1 MKRHFANMV
10 FALIL
15 AAYTVYAA
23 LDTFVIVRVLTPDT
37 LPTATA
43 EASTAPTEA
52 PTTVPTATESPAEQA
67 TTAPI
72 SADTEYHDDQIDI
85 VLTTMR
91 VENTTVYVAD
101 VQIADIS
108 LLKTALA
115 GNTYARN
122 LTETTSVQAAN
133 AGAILAINGDYY
145 GAQERGYVLRNGVLY
160 RASAQSGTDALVIGA
175 DGNFRIITEGETSA
189 DTLVREGAWQVL
201 TFGPALINGGQVTV
215 SSSDE
220 VGRAMTSN
228 PRTAIGQIS
237 EGHYLLVVSDGRT
250 KESAGLS
257 LRQLAEL
264 MQSLGAQVAYNLD
277 GGGSS
282 TMVFQGRV
290 VSIITE
296 GETSADTL
304 VREGAW
310 QVLTFGP
317 ALINGG
323 QVTVSSSDEVG
334 RAMTSNPRTA
344 IGQISE
350 GHYLLVVSDGRTKES
365 AGLSLRQ
372 LAELMQSLGAQV
384 AYNLDGGG
392 SSTMVFQG
400 RVVNNPTTNGR
411 SIRER
416 SVSDIVYI
424 GY

>member
-15 AAYTVYAA
+15 IAYTVYAA

-37 LPTATA
+37 L
-43 EASTAPTEA
+43 PTEA

-72 SADTEYHDDQIDI
+72 STDTEYHDDQIDI

-201 TFGPALINGGQVTV
+201 TFGPALVKDGQVTV

-250 KESAGLS
+250 EESAGLS

-264 MQSLGAQVAYNLD
+264 MQSLGAQ
-277 GGGSS
+277 
-282 TMVFQGRV
+282 
-290 VSIITE
+290 I
-296 GETSADTL
+296 
-304 VREGAW
+304 
-310 QVLTFGP
+310 
-317 ALINGG
+317 
-323 QVTVSSSDEVG
+323 
-334 RAMTSNPRTA
+334 
-344 IGQISE
+344 
-350 GHYLLVVSDGRTKES
+350 
-365 AGLSLRQ
+365 
-372 LAELMQSLGAQV
+372 

>member
-1 MKRHFANMV
+1 MKRHCANMV
-10 FALIL
+10 IALIL
-15 AAYTVYAA
+15 IAYTVYAA

-37 LPTATA
+37 LPTATT
-43 EASTAPTEA
+43 EASTAPTGA
-52 PTTVPTATESPAEQA
+52 PTAVPTATESPAEQA

-133 AGAILAINGDYY
+133 TSAILAINGDYY

-175 DGNFRIITEGETSA
+175 DGNFRIINEGETSA

-201 TFGPALINGGQVTV
+201 TFGPALVKDGQVTV

-250 KESAGLS
+250 KESTGLS

-264 MQSLGAQVAYNLD
+264 MQSLGAQIAYNLD

-282 TMVFQGRV
+282 TMVFQ
-290 VSIITE
+290 E
-296 GETSADTL
+296 
-304 VREGAW
+304 
-310 QVLTFGP
+310 
-317 ALINGG
+317 
-323 QVTVSSSDEVG
+323 
-334 RAMTSNPRTA
+334 
-344 IGQISE
+344 
-350 GHYLLVVSDGRTKES
+350 
-365 AGLSLRQ
+365 
-372 LAELMQSLGAQV
+372 
-384 AYNLDGGG
+384 
-392 SSTMVFQG
+392 

>member
-15 AAYTVYAA
+15 IAYTVYAA

-43 EASTAPTEA
+43 EASTAS
-52 PTTVPTATESPAEQA
+52 TATEPPAEQA

-72 SADTEYHDDQIDI
+72 STDTEYHDDQIDI

-201 TFGPALINGGQVTV
+201 TFGPALISGGQVTV

-264 MQSLGAQVAYNLD
+264 MQSLGAQ
-277 GGGSS
+277 
-282 TMVFQGRV
+282 
-290 VSIITE
+290 I
-296 GETSADTL
+296 
-304 VREGAW
+304 
-310 QVLTFGP
+310 
-317 ALINGG
+317 
-323 QVTVSSSDEVG
+323 
-334 RAMTSNPRTA
+334 
-344 IGQISE
+344 
-350 GHYLLVVSDGRTKES
+350 
-365 AGLSLRQ
+365 
-372 LAELMQSLGAQV
+372 

>member
-1 MKRHFANMV
+1 MKLHDAAFRKHGVCFD
-10 FALIL
+10 LI
-15 AAYTVYAA
+15 AYTVYAA

-52 PTTVPTATESPAEQA
+52 PTAVPTATESPAEQA

-72 SADTEYHDDQIDI
+72 STDTEYHDDQIDI

-133 AGAILAINGDYY
+133 TGAILAINGDYY

-250 KESAGLS
+250 KESTGLS

-264 MQSLGAQVAYNLD
+264 MQSLGAQ
-277 GGGSS
+277 
-282 TMVFQGRV
+282 
-290 VSIITE
+290 I
-296 GETSADTL
+296 
-304 VREGAW
+304 
-310 QVLTFGP
+310 
-317 ALINGG
+317 
-323 QVTVSSSDEVG
+323 
-334 RAMTSNPRTA
+334 
-344 IGQISE
+344 
-350 GHYLLVVSDGRTKES
+350 
-365 AGLSLRQ
+365 
-372 LAELMQSLGAQV
+372 

>member
-1 MKRHFANMV
+1 MKRHFASMV

-37 LPTATA
+37 LPTATV
-43 EASTAPTEA
+43 EASTAPT
-52 PTTVPTATESPAEQA
+52 ATEPPAEQA

-201 TFGPALINGGQVTV
+201 TFGPALISGGQVTV

-264 MQSLGAQVAYNLD
+264 MQSLGAQ
-277 GGGSS
+277 
-282 TMVFQGRV
+282 
-290 VSIITE
+290 I
-296 GETSADTL
+296 
-304 VREGAW
+304 
-310 QVLTFGP
+310 
-317 ALINGG
+317 
-323 QVTVSSSDEVG
+323 
-334 RAMTSNPRTA
+334 
-344 IGQISE
+344 
-350 GHYLLVVSDGRTKES
+350 
-365 AGLSLRQ
+365 
-372 LAELMQSLGAQV
+372 

>member
-15 AAYTVYAA
+15 IAYTVYAA
-23 LDTFVIVRVLTPDT
+23 LDTFVIVRVLTPET

-43 EASTAPTEA
+43 EASTAPTGA
-52 PTTVPTATESPAEQA
+52 PTAV
-67 TTAPI
+67 PI
-72 SADTEYHDDQIDI
+72 STDTEYHDDQIDI

-91 VENTTVYVAD
+91 VEDTTVYVAD
-101 VQIADIS
+101 VQLADIS

-250 KESAGLS
+250 KESTGLS

-264 MQSLGAQVAYNLD
+264 MQSLGAQIAYNLD

-282 TMVFQGRV
+282 TMVFQGC
-290 VSIITE
+290 
-296 GETSADTL
+296 
-304 VREGAW
+304 
-310 QVLTFGP
+310 
-317 ALINGG
+317 
-323 QVTVSSSDEVG
+323 
-334 RAMTSNPRTA
+334 
-344 IGQISE
+344 
-350 GHYLLVVSDGRTKES
+350 
-365 AGLSLRQ
+365 
-372 LAELMQSLGAQV
+372 
-384 AYNLDGGG
+384 
-392 SSTMVFQG
+392 
-400 RVVNNPTTNGR
+400 VVNNPTTNGR

>member
-1 MKRHFANMV
+1 MKRHFASMV

-37 LPTATA
+37 LPTATV
-43 EASTAPTEA
+43 EASTAPT
-52 PTTVPTATESPAEQA
+52 ATEPPAEQA

-72 SADTEYHDDQIDI
+72 STDTEYHDDQIDI

-145 GAQERGYVLRNGVLY
+145 GAQERGYVLRNGMLY

-201 TFGPALINGGQVTV
+201 TFGPALVKDGQVTV
-215 SSSDE
+215 RSSDE

-250 KESAGLS
+250 KESTGLS

-264 MQSLGAQVAYNLD
+264 MQSLGAQ
-277 GGGSS
+277 
-282 TMVFQGRV
+282 
-290 VSIITE
+290 I
-296 GETSADTL
+296 
-304 VREGAW
+304 
-310 QVLTFGP
+310 
-317 ALINGG
+317 
-323 QVTVSSSDEVG
+323 
-334 RAMTSNPRTA
+334 
-344 IGQISE
+344 
-350 GHYLLVVSDGRTKES
+350 
-365 AGLSLRQ
+365 
-372 LAELMQSLGAQV
+372 

-400 RVVNNPTTNGR
+400 RVVNSPTTNGR

>member
-15 AAYTVYAA
+15 AAYTVYAV

-43 EASTAPTEA
+43 EASTAPT
-52 PTTVPTATESPAEQA
+52 ATESPAEQA
-67 TTAPI
+67 TAAPI
-72 SADTEYHDDQIDI
+72 STDTEYHDDQIDI
-85 VLTTMR
+85 VLTMMR

-160 RASAQSGTDALVIGA
+160 RASAQSGTDALVIGS

-201 TFGPALINGGQVTV
+201 TFGPALVKDGQVTV

-250 KESAGLS
+250 KES
-257 LRQLAEL
+257 
-264 MQSLGAQVAYNLD
+264 
-277 GGGSS
+277 
-282 TMVFQGRV
+282 T
-290 VSIITE
+290 
-296 GETSADTL
+296 
-304 VREGAW
+304 
-310 QVLTFGP
+310 
-317 ALINGG
+317 
-323 QVTVSSSDEVG
+323 
-334 RAMTSNPRTA
+334 
-344 IGQISE
+344 
-350 GHYLLVVSDGRTKES
+350 
-365 AGLSLRQ
+365 GLSLRQ

-400 RVVNNPTTNGR
+400 RVVNSPTTNGR

>member
-15 AAYTVYAA
+15 IAYTVYAA

-37 LPTATA
+37 LPTATT
-43 EASTAPTEA
+43 EASTAPTGA
-52 PTTVPTATESPAEQA
+52 PTAVPTATESPAEQT

-72 SADTEYHDDQIDI
+72 STDTEYHDDQIDI

-101 VQIADIS
+101 VQLANIS

-133 AGAILAINGDYY
+133 AGAILVINGDYY

-175 DGNFRIITEGETSA
+175 DGNFRIITEG
-189 DTLVREGAWQVL
+189 AWQVL
-201 TFGPALINGGQVTV
+201 TFGPALIKDGQVTV

-250 KESAGLS
+250 KESTGLS

-264 MQSLGAQVAYNLD
+264 MQSLGAQ
-277 GGGSS
+277 
-282 TMVFQGRV
+282 
-290 VSIITE
+290 I
-296 GETSADTL
+296 
-304 VREGAW
+304 
-310 QVLTFGP
+310 
-317 ALINGG
+317 
-323 QVTVSSSDEVG
+323 
-334 RAMTSNPRTA
+334 
-344 IGQISE
+344 
-350 GHYLLVVSDGRTKES
+350 
-365 AGLSLRQ
+365 
-372 LAELMQSLGAQV
+372 

>member
-1 MKRHFANMV
+1 MKRHFASMV

-37 LPTATA
+37 LPTATV
-43 EASTAPTEA
+43 EASTAPT
-52 PTTVPTATESPAEQA
+52 ATEPPAEQA

-72 SADTEYHDDQIDI
+72 STDTEYHDDQIDI

-133 AGAILAINGDYY
+133 TGAILAINGDYY

-175 DGNFRIITEGETSA
+175 DGNFRIINEGETSA

-250 KESAGLS
+250 KES
-257 LRQLAEL
+257 
-264 MQSLGAQVAYNLD
+264 
-277 GGGSS
+277 
-282 TMVFQGRV
+282 T
-290 VSIITE
+290 
-296 GETSADTL
+296 
-304 VREGAW
+304 
-310 QVLTFGP
+310 
-317 ALINGG
+317 
-323 QVTVSSSDEVG
+323 
-334 RAMTSNPRTA
+334 
-344 IGQISE
+344 
-350 GHYLLVVSDGRTKES
+350 
-365 AGLSLRQ
+365 GLSLRQ

-400 RVVNNPTTNGR
+400 RVVNSPTTNGR

>member
-15 AAYTVYAA
+15 IAYTVYAA

-37 LPTATA
+37 LPTATV
-43 EASTAPTEA
+43 EASTAPT
-52 PTTVPTATESPAEQA
+52 ATEPPAEQA

-72 SADTEYHDDQIDI
+72 STDTEYHDDQIDI

-201 TFGPALINGGQVTV
+201 TFGPALVKDGQVTV

-250 KESAGLS
+250 KESTGLS

-264 MQSLGAQVAYNLD
+264 MQSLGAQ
-277 GGGSS
+277 
-282 TMVFQGRV
+282 
-290 VSIITE
+290 I
-296 GETSADTL
+296 
-304 VREGAW
+304 
-310 QVLTFGP
+310 
-317 ALINGG
+317 
-323 QVTVSSSDEVG
+323 
-334 RAMTSNPRTA
+334 
-344 IGQISE
+344 
-350 GHYLLVVSDGRTKES
+350 
-365 AGLSLRQ
+365 
-372 LAELMQSLGAQV
+372 

>member
-37 LPTATA
+37 LPTATV
-43 EASTAPTEA
+43 EASTAPT
-52 PTTVPTATESPAEQA
+52 ATEPPAEQA

-175 DGNFRIITEGETSA
+175 DGNFRIINESETSA

-201 TFGPALINGGQVTV
+201 TFGPALVKDGQVTV

-250 KESAGLS
+250 KESTGLS

-264 MQSLGAQVAYNLD
+264 MQSLGAQ
-277 GGGSS
+277 
-282 TMVFQGRV
+282 
-290 VSIITE
+290 I
-296 GETSADTL
+296 
-304 VREGAW
+304 
-310 QVLTFGP
+310 
-317 ALINGG
+317 
-323 QVTVSSSDEVG
+323 
-334 RAMTSNPRTA
+334 
-344 IGQISE
+344 
-350 GHYLLVVSDGRTKES
+350 
-365 AGLSLRQ
+365 
-372 LAELMQSLGAQV
+372 

>member
-15 AAYTVYAA
+15 IAYTVYAA

-37 LPTATA
+37 L
-43 EASTAPTEA
+43 PTEA

-72 SADTEYHDDQIDI
+72 STDTEYHDDQIDI

-250 KESAGLS
+250 KES
-257 LRQLAEL
+257 
-264 MQSLGAQVAYNLD
+264 
-277 GGGSS
+277 
-282 TMVFQGRV
+282 T
-290 VSIITE
+290 
-296 GETSADTL
+296 
-304 VREGAW
+304 
-310 QVLTFGP
+310 
-317 ALINGG
+317 
-323 QVTVSSSDEVG
+323 
-334 RAMTSNPRTA
+334 
-344 IGQISE
+344 
-350 GHYLLVVSDGRTKES
+350 
-365 AGLSLRQ
+365 GLSLRQ

-400 RVVNNPTTNGR
+400 RVVNSPTTNGR

>member
-1 MKRHFANMV
+1 MKRHFASMV

-37 LPTATA
+37 LPTATV
-43 EASTAPTEA
+43 EASTAPT
-52 PTTVPTATESPAEQA
+52 ATEPPAEQA

-72 SADTEYHDDQIDI
+72 STDTEYHDDQIDI

-122 LTETTSVQAAN
+122 LTETTSAQAAN

-175 DGNFRIITEGETSA
+175 DGNFRIINEGETSA

-250 KESAGLS
+250 KESTGLS

-264 MQSLGAQVAYNLD
+264 MQSLGAQ
-277 GGGSS
+277 
-282 TMVFQGRV
+282 
-290 VSIITE
+290 I
-296 GETSADTL
+296 
-304 VREGAW
+304 
-310 QVLTFGP
+310 
-317 ALINGG
+317 
-323 QVTVSSSDEVG
+323 
-334 RAMTSNPRTA
+334 
-344 IGQISE
+344 
-350 GHYLLVVSDGRTKES
+350 
-365 AGLSLRQ
+365 
-372 LAELMQSLGAQV
+372 

-400 RVVNNPTTNGR
+400 RVVNSPTTNGR

>member
-1 MKRHFANMV
+1 MMRHFANMV

-43 EASTAPTEA
+43 EASTAPT
-52 PTTVPTATESPAEQA
+52 ATEPPAEQA

-250 KESAGLS
+250 KESTGLS

-264 MQSLGAQVAYNLD
+264 MQSLGAQ
-277 GGGSS
+277 
-282 TMVFQGRV
+282 
-290 VSIITE
+290 I
-296 GETSADTL
+296 
-304 VREGAW
+304 
-310 QVLTFGP
+310 
-317 ALINGG
+317 
-323 QVTVSSSDEVG
+323 
-334 RAMTSNPRTA
+334 
-344 IGQISE
+344 
-350 GHYLLVVSDGRTKES
+350 
-365 AGLSLRQ
+365 
-372 LAELMQSLGAQV
+372 

>member
-15 AAYTVYAA
+15 IAYTVYAA

-43 EASTAPTEA
+43 EAST
-52 PTTVPTATESPAEQA
+52 VPTAAEPPAEQA

-101 VQIADIS
+101 VQLADIS

-201 TFGPALINGGQVTV
+201 TFGPALVKDGQVTV

-250 KESAGLS
+250 KESTGLS

-264 MQSLGAQVAYNLD
+264 MQSLGAQ
-277 GGGSS
+277 
-282 TMVFQGRV
+282 
-290 VSIITE
+290 I
-296 GETSADTL
+296 
-304 VREGAW
+304 
-310 QVLTFGP
+310 
-317 ALINGG
+317 
-323 QVTVSSSDEVG
+323 
-334 RAMTSNPRTA
+334 
-344 IGQISE
+344 
-350 GHYLLVVSDGRTKES
+350 
-365 AGLSLRQ
+365 
-372 LAELMQSLGAQV
+372 

>member
-1 MKRHFANMV
+1 MKRHFASMV

-37 LPTATA
+37 LPTATV
-43 EASTAPTEA
+43 EASTAPT
-52 PTTVPTATESPAEQA
+52 ATEPPAEQA

-72 SADTEYHDDQIDI
+72 STDTEYHDDQIDI

-175 DGNFRIITEGETSA
+175 DGNFRIINESETSA

-201 TFGPALINGGQVTV
+201 TFGPALIK
-215 SSSDE
+215 D
-220 VGRAMTSN
+220 
-228 PRTAIGQIS
+228 
-237 EGHYLLVVSDGRT
+237 
-250 KESAGLS
+250 
-257 LRQLAEL
+257 
-264 MQSLGAQVAYNLD
+264 
-277 GGGSS
+277 
-282 TMVFQGRV
+282 
-290 VSIITE
+290 
-296 GETSADTL
+296 
-304 VREGAW
+304 
-310 QVLTFGP
+310 
-317 ALINGG
+317 G

>member
-15 AAYTVYAA
+15 IAYTVYAA

-43 EASTAPTEA
+43 EAST
-52 PTTVPTATESPAEQA
+52 VPTAAEPPAEQA

-250 KESAGLS
+250 KESTGLS

-264 MQSLGAQVAYNLD
+264 MQSLGAQ
-277 GGGSS
+277 
-282 TMVFQGRV
+282 
-290 VSIITE
+290 I
-296 GETSADTL
+296 
-304 VREGAW
+304 
-310 QVLTFGP
+310 
-317 ALINGG
+317 
-323 QVTVSSSDEVG
+323 
-334 RAMTSNPRTA
+334 
-344 IGQISE
+344 
-350 GHYLLVVSDGRTKES
+350 
-365 AGLSLRQ
+365 
-372 LAELMQSLGAQV
+372 

>member
-1 MKRHFANMV
+1 MKRHFASMV

-37 LPTATA
+37 LPTATV
-43 EASTAPTEA
+43 EASTAPT
-52 PTTVPTATESPAEQA
+52 ATEPPAEQA

-72 SADTEYHDDQIDI
+72 STDTEYHDDQIDI

-145 GAQERGYVLRNGVLY
+145 GAQERGYVLLNGVLY

-175 DGNFRIITEGETSA
+175 DGNFRIINEGETSA

-250 KESAGLS
+250 KESTGLS

-264 MQSLGAQVAYNLD
+264 MQSLGAQ
-277 GGGSS
+277 
-282 TMVFQGRV
+282 
-290 VSIITE
+290 I
-296 GETSADTL
+296 
-304 VREGAW
+304 
-310 QVLTFGP
+310 
-317 ALINGG
+317 
-323 QVTVSSSDEVG
+323 
-334 RAMTSNPRTA
+334 
-344 IGQISE
+344 
-350 GHYLLVVSDGRTKES
+350 
-365 AGLSLRQ
+365 
-372 LAELMQSLGAQV
+372 

>member
-1 MKRHFANMV
+1 MKRHFASMV

-37 LPTATA
+37 LPTATV
-43 EASTAPTEA
+43 EASTAPT
-52 PTTVPTATESPAEQA
+52 ATEPPAEQA

-72 SADTEYHDDQIDI
+72 STDTEYHDDQIDI

-175 DGNFRIITEGETSA
+175 DGNFRIINESETSA

-201 TFGPALINGGQVTV
+201 TFGPALIKDGQVTV

-250 KESAGLS
+250 KESTGLS

-264 MQSLGAQVAYNLD
+264 MQSLGAQ
-277 GGGSS
+277 
-282 TMVFQGRV
+282 
-290 VSIITE
+290 I
-296 GETSADTL
+296 
-304 VREGAW
+304 
-310 QVLTFGP
+310 
-317 ALINGG
+317 
-323 QVTVSSSDEVG
+323 
-334 RAMTSNPRTA
+334 
-344 IGQISE
+344 
-350 GHYLLVVSDGRTKES
+350 
-365 AGLSLRQ
+365 
-372 LAELMQSLGAQV
+372 

>member
-43 EASTAPTEA
+43 EASTAPT
-52 PTTVPTATESPAEQA
+52 ATEPPAEQA

-72 SADTEYHDDQIDI
+72 STDTEYHDDQIDI

-115 GNTYARN
+115 GNIYARN

-201 TFGPALINGGQVTV
+201 TFGPALVKDGQVTV

-250 KESAGLS
+250 KESTGLS

-264 MQSLGAQVAYNLD
+264 MQSLGAQ
-277 GGGSS
+277 
-282 TMVFQGRV
+282 
-290 VSIITE
+290 I
-296 GETSADTL
+296 
-304 VREGAW
+304 
-310 QVLTFGP
+310 
-317 ALINGG
+317 
-323 QVTVSSSDEVG
+323 
-334 RAMTSNPRTA
+334 
-344 IGQISE
+344 
-350 GHYLLVVSDGRTKES
+350 
-365 AGLSLRQ
+365 
-372 LAELMQSLGAQV
+372 

>member
-1 MKRHFANMV
+1 MKRHFASMV

-15 AAYTVYAA
+15 AAYTVYAK

-37 LPTATA
+37 LPTATV
-43 EASTAPTEA
+43 EASTAPT
-52 PTTVPTATESPAEQA
+52 ATEPPAEQA

-72 SADTEYHDDQIDI
+72 STDTEYHDDQIDI

-250 KESAGLS
+250 KES
-257 LRQLAEL
+257 
-264 MQSLGAQVAYNLD
+264 V
-277 GGGSS
+277 
-282 TMVFQGRV
+282 
-290 VSIITE
+290 
-296 GETSADTL
+296 
-304 VREGAW
+304 
-310 QVLTFGP
+310 
-317 ALINGG
+317 
-323 QVTVSSSDEVG
+323 
-334 RAMTSNPRTA
+334 
-344 IGQISE
+344 
-350 GHYLLVVSDGRTKES
+350 
-365 AGLSLRQ
+365 GLSLRQ

>member
-15 AAYTVYAA
+15 IAYTVYAA

-43 EASTAPTEA
+43 EAST
-52 PTTVPTATESPAEQA
+52 VPTAAEPPAEQA

-133 AGAILAINGDYY
+133 TGAILAINGDYY

-250 KESAGLS
+250 KESTGLS

-264 MQSLGAQVAYNLD
+264 MQSLGAQ
-277 GGGSS
+277 
-282 TMVFQGRV
+282 
-290 VSIITE
+290 I
-296 GETSADTL
+296 
-304 VREGAW
+304 
-310 QVLTFGP
+310 
-317 ALINGG
+317 
-323 QVTVSSSDEVG
+323 
-334 RAMTSNPRTA
+334 
-344 IGQISE
+344 
-350 GHYLLVVSDGRTKES
+350 
-365 AGLSLRQ
+365 
-372 LAELMQSLGAQV
+372 

>member
-37 LPTATA
+37 LPTATV
-43 EASTAPTEA
+43 EASTAPT
-52 PTTVPTATESPAEQA
+52 ATEPPAEQA
-67 TTAPI
+67 TTTPI

-175 DGNFRIITEGETSA
+175 DGNFRIINESETSA

-201 TFGPALINGGQVTV
+201 TFGPALVKDGQVTV

-250 KESAGLS
+250 KESTGLS

-264 MQSLGAQVAYNLD
+264 MQSLGAQ
-277 GGGSS
+277 
-282 TMVFQGRV
+282 
-290 VSIITE
+290 I
-296 GETSADTL
+296 
-304 VREGAW
+304 
-310 QVLTFGP
+310 
-317 ALINGG
+317 
-323 QVTVSSSDEVG
+323 
-334 RAMTSNPRTA
+334 
-344 IGQISE
+344 
-350 GHYLLVVSDGRTKES
+350 
-365 AGLSLRQ
+365 
-372 LAELMQSLGAQV
+372 

>member
-52 PTTVPTATESPAEQA
+52 PTTVPTATEQA
-67 TTAPI
+67 ATVPI
-72 SADTEYHDDQIDI
+72 STDTEYHDDQIDI

-250 KESAGLS
+250 KES
-257 LRQLAEL
+257 
-264 MQSLGAQVAYNLD
+264 V
-277 GGGSS
+277 
-282 TMVFQGRV
+282 
-290 VSIITE
+290 
-296 GETSADTL
+296 
-304 VREGAW
+304 
-310 QVLTFGP
+310 
-317 ALINGG
+317 
-323 QVTVSSSDEVG
+323 
-334 RAMTSNPRTA
+334 
-344 IGQISE
+344 
-350 GHYLLVVSDGRTKES
+350 
-365 AGLSLRQ
+365 GLSLRQ

>member
-1 MKRHFANMV
+1 MV

-15 AAYTVYAA
+15 IAYTVYAA

-37 LPTATA
+37 LPTATT
-43 EASTAPTEA
+43 EASTAPTGA
-52 PTTVPTATESPAEQA
+52 PTAVPTATESPAEQT

-72 SADTEYHDDQIDI
+72 STDTEYHDDQIDI

-101 VQIADIS
+101 VQLADIS

-175 DGNFRIITEGETSA
+175 DGNFRIINEGETSA

-201 TFGPALINGGQVTV
+201 TFGPALIKDGQVTV

-250 KESAGLS
+250 KESTGLS

-264 MQSLGAQVAYNLD
+264 MQSLGAQ
-277 GGGSS
+277 
-282 TMVFQGRV
+282 
-290 VSIITE
+290 I
-296 GETSADTL
+296 
-304 VREGAW
+304 
-310 QVLTFGP
+310 
-317 ALINGG
+317 
-323 QVTVSSSDEVG
+323 
-334 RAMTSNPRTA
+334 
-344 IGQISE
+344 
-350 GHYLLVVSDGRTKES
+350 
-365 AGLSLRQ
+365 
-372 LAELMQSLGAQV
+372 

>member
-1 MKRHFANMV
+1 MKRHFASMV

-52 PTTVPTATESPAEQA
+52 P

-250 KESAGLS
+250 KESTGLS

-264 MQSLGAQVAYNLD
+264 MQSLGAQ
-277 GGGSS
+277 
-282 TMVFQGRV
+282 
-290 VSIITE
+290 I
-296 GETSADTL
+296 
-304 VREGAW
+304 
-310 QVLTFGP
+310 
-317 ALINGG
+317 
-323 QVTVSSSDEVG
+323 
-334 RAMTSNPRTA
+334 
-344 IGQISE
+344 
-350 GHYLLVVSDGRTKES
+350 
-365 AGLSLRQ
+365 
-372 LAELMQSLGAQV
+372 

-400 RVVNNPTTNGR
+400 RVVNSPTTNGR

>member
-23 LDTFVIVRVLTPDT
+23 LDTFVIVRLLTPDT
-37 LPTATA
+37 L
-43 EASTAPTEA
+43 PTEA

-264 MQSLGAQVAYNLD
+264 MQSLGAQ
-277 GGGSS
+277 
-282 TMVFQGRV
+282 
-290 VSIITE
+290 I
-296 GETSADTL
+296 
-304 VREGAW
+304 
-310 QVLTFGP
+310 
-317 ALINGG
+317 
-323 QVTVSSSDEVG
+323 
-334 RAMTSNPRTA
+334 
-344 IGQISE
+344 
-350 GHYLLVVSDGRTKES
+350 
-365 AGLSLRQ
+365 
-372 LAELMQSLGAQV
+372 

-400 RVVNNPTTNGR
+400 RVVNSPTTNGR

>member
-43 EASTAPTEA
+43 EASTAPT
-52 PTTVPTATESPAEQA
+52 ATEPPAEQA

-72 SADTEYHDDQIDI
+72 STDTEYHDDQLDI

-175 DGNFRIITEGETSA
+175 DSNFRIITEGETSA

-201 TFGPALINGGQVTV
+201 TFGPALVKDGQVTV

-250 KESAGLS
+250 KESTGLS
-257 LRQLAEL
+257 LL
-264 MQSLGAQVAYNLD
+264 
-277 GGGSS
+277 
-282 TMVFQGRV
+282 
-290 VSIITE
+290 
-296 GETSADTL
+296 
-304 VREGAW
+304 
-310 QVLTFGP
+310 
-317 ALINGG
+317 
-323 QVTVSSSDEVG
+323 
-334 RAMTSNPRTA
+334 
-344 IGQISE
+344 
-350 GHYLLVVSDGRTKES
+350 
-365 AGLSLRQ
+365 Q

>member
-15 AAYTVYAA
+15 IAYTVYAA

-43 EASTAPTEA
+43 EASTAPTGA
-52 PTTVPTATESPAEQA
+52 PTAVPTATESPAEQT

-72 SADTEYHDDQIDI
+72 STDTEYHDDQIDI

-101 VQIADIS
+101 VQLADIS

-175 DGNFRIITEGETSA
+175 DGNFRIITEG
-189 DTLVREGAWQVL
+189 AWQVL

-250 KESAGLS
+250 KESTGLS

-264 MQSLGAQVAYNLD
+264 MQSLGAQIAYNLD

-282 TMVFQGRV
+282 TMVFQGC
-290 VSIITE
+290 
-296 GETSADTL
+296 
-304 VREGAW
+304 
-310 QVLTFGP
+310 
-317 ALINGG
+317 
-323 QVTVSSSDEVG
+323 
-334 RAMTSNPRTA
+334 
-344 IGQISE
+344 
-350 GHYLLVVSDGRTKES
+350 
-365 AGLSLRQ
+365 
-372 LAELMQSLGAQV
+372 
-384 AYNLDGGG
+384 
-392 SSTMVFQG
+392 
-400 RVVNNPTTNGR
+400 VVNNPTTNGR

>member
-43 EASTAPTEA
+43 EAST
-52 PTTVPTATESPAEQA
+52 VPTATESPAEQT

-72 SADTEYHDDQIDI
+72 STDTEYHDDQIDI

-160 RASAQSGTDALVIGA
+160 RASAQSGTDALVIAA
-175 DGNFRIITEGETSA
+175 DGNFRIINEGETSA

-201 TFGPALINGGQVTV
+201 TFGPALVKDGQVTV

-250 KESAGLS
+250 KESTGLS

-264 MQSLGAQVAYNLD
+264 MQSLGAQ
-277 GGGSS
+277 
-282 TMVFQGRV
+282 
-290 VSIITE
+290 I
-296 GETSADTL
+296 
-304 VREGAW
+304 
-310 QVLTFGP
+310 
-317 ALINGG
+317 
-323 QVTVSSSDEVG
+323 
-334 RAMTSNPRTA
+334 
-344 IGQISE
+344 
-350 GHYLLVVSDGRTKES
+350 
-365 AGLSLRQ
+365 
-372 LAELMQSLGAQV
+372 

-411 SIRER
+411 SIREK

>member
-43 EASTAPTEA
+43 EASTAPT
-52 PTTVPTATESPAEQA
+52 ATEPPAEQA

-72 SADTEYHDDQIDI
+72 STDTEYHDDQIDI

-228 PRTAIGQIS
+228 PRTATGQIS

-264 MQSLGAQVAYNLD
+264 MQSLGAQ
-277 GGGSS
+277 
-282 TMVFQGRV
+282 
-290 VSIITE
+290 I
-296 GETSADTL
+296 
-304 VREGAW
+304 
-310 QVLTFGP
+310 
-317 ALINGG
+317 
-323 QVTVSSSDEVG
+323 
-334 RAMTSNPRTA
+334 
-344 IGQISE
+344 
-350 GHYLLVVSDGRTKES
+350 
-365 AGLSLRQ
+365 
-372 LAELMQSLGAQV
+372 

>member
-1 MKRHFANMV
+1 MKRHFASMV

-37 LPTATA
+37 LPTATV
-43 EASTAPTEA
+43 EASTAPT
-52 PTTVPTATESPAEQA
+52 ATEPPAEQA

-72 SADTEYHDDQIDI
+72 STDTEYHDDQIDI

-133 AGAILAINGDYY
+133 TGAILAINGDYY

-201 TFGPALINGGQVTV
+201 TFGPALVKDGQVTV

-250 KESAGLS
+250 EESAGLS

-264 MQSLGAQVAYNLD
+264 MQSLGAQ
-277 GGGSS
+277 
-282 TMVFQGRV
+282 
-290 VSIITE
+290 I
-296 GETSADTL
+296 
-304 VREGAW
+304 
-310 QVLTFGP
+310 
-317 ALINGG
+317 
-323 QVTVSSSDEVG
+323 
-334 RAMTSNPRTA
+334 
-344 IGQISE
+344 
-350 GHYLLVVSDGRTKES
+350 
-365 AGLSLRQ
+365 
-372 LAELMQSLGAQV
+372 

>member
-1 MKRHFANMV
+1 MKRHCANMV

-15 AAYTVYAA
+15 IAYTVYAA

-43 EASTAPTEA
+43 EASPAP
-52 PTTVPTATESPAEQA
+52 TESPAEQA
-67 TTAPI
+67 ATAPI

-175 DGNFRIITEGETSA
+175 DGNFRIINEGETSA

-250 KESAGLS
+250 KESTGLS

-264 MQSLGAQVAYNLD
+264 MQSLGAQ
-277 GGGSS
+277 
-282 TMVFQGRV
+282 
-290 VSIITE
+290 I
-296 GETSADTL
+296 
-304 VREGAW
+304 
-310 QVLTFGP
+310 
-317 ALINGG
+317 
-323 QVTVSSSDEVG
+323 
-334 RAMTSNPRTA
+334 
-344 IGQISE
+344 
-350 GHYLLVVSDGRTKES
+350 
-365 AGLSLRQ
+365 
-372 LAELMQSLGAQV
+372 

>member
-52 PTTVPTATESPAEQA
+52 PTAAPTAAEQA

-72 SADTEYHDDQIDI
+72 STDTEYHDDQIDI

-133 AGAILAINGDYY
+133 TGAILAINGDYY

-175 DGNFRIITEGETSA
+175 DGNFRIINEGETSA

-201 TFGPALINGGQVTV
+201 TFGPALVKDGQVTV
-215 SSSDE
+215 RSSDE

-250 KESAGLS
+250 KESTGLS

-264 MQSLGAQVAYNLD
+264 MQSLGAQ
-277 GGGSS
+277 
-282 TMVFQGRV
+282 
-290 VSIITE
+290 I
-296 GETSADTL
+296 
-304 VREGAW
+304 
-310 QVLTFGP
+310 
-317 ALINGG
+317 
-323 QVTVSSSDEVG
+323 
-334 RAMTSNPRTA
+334 
-344 IGQISE
+344 
-350 GHYLLVVSDGRTKES
+350 
-365 AGLSLRQ
+365 
-372 LAELMQSLGAQV
+372 

-400 RVVNNPTTNGR
+400 RVVNSPTTNGR

>member
-15 AAYTVYAA
+15 IAFTVYAA
-23 LDTFVIVRVLTPDT
+23 LDTFVIVRVLTLDT
-37 LPTATA
+37 LPTATV
-43 EASTAPTEA
+43 EASTAPT
-52 PTTVPTATESPAEQA
+52 ATEPPAEQA

-72 SADTEYHDDQIDI
+72 STDTEYHDDQIDI

-133 AGAILAINGDYY
+133 TGAILAINGDYY

-175 DGNFRIITEGETSA
+175 DGNFRIINEGETSA

-201 TFGPALINGGQVTV
+201 TFGPALVKDGQVTV
-215 SSSDE
+215 RSSDE

-250 KESAGLS
+250 KESTGLS

-264 MQSLGAQVAYNLD
+264 MQSLGAQ
-277 GGGSS
+277 
-282 TMVFQGRV
+282 
-290 VSIITE
+290 I
-296 GETSADTL
+296 
-304 VREGAW
+304 
-310 QVLTFGP
+310 
-317 ALINGG
+317 
-323 QVTVSSSDEVG
+323 
-334 RAMTSNPRTA
+334 
-344 IGQISE
+344 
-350 GHYLLVVSDGRTKES
+350 
-365 AGLSLRQ
+365 
-372 LAELMQSLGAQV
+372 

>member
-1 MKRHFANMV
+1 MKRHCANMV

-15 AAYTVYAA
+15 ATYTVYAA

-52 PTTVPTATESPAEQA
+52 PTAVPTATEPPAEQA

-72 SADTEYHDDQIDI
+72 STDTEYHDDQIDI

-101 VQIADIS
+101 VQIADIF

-175 DGNFRIITEGETSA
+175 DGNFRIIHEGETSA

-201 TFGPALINGGQVTV
+201 TFGPALIKDGQVTV

-250 KESAGLS
+250 KESTGLS

-264 MQSLGAQVAYNLD
+264 MQSLGAQ
-277 GGGSS
+277 
-282 TMVFQGRV
+282 
-290 VSIITE
+290 I
-296 GETSADTL
+296 
-304 VREGAW
+304 
-310 QVLTFGP
+310 
-317 ALINGG
+317 
-323 QVTVSSSDEVG
+323 
-334 RAMTSNPRTA
+334 
-344 IGQISE
+344 
-350 GHYLLVVSDGRTKES
+350 
-365 AGLSLRQ
+365 
-372 LAELMQSLGAQV
+372 

>member
-15 AAYTVYAA
+15 IAYTVYAA

-43 EASTAPTEA
+43 EAST
-52 PTTVPTATESPAEQA
+52 VPTAAEPPAEQA

-175 DGNFRIITEGETSA
+175 DGNFRIINEGETSA

-257 LRQLAEL
+257 LWQLAEL
-264 MQSLGAQVAYNLD
+264 MQSLGAQ
-277 GGGSS
+277 
-282 TMVFQGRV
+282 
-290 VSIITE
+290 I
-296 GETSADTL
+296 
-304 VREGAW
+304 
-310 QVLTFGP
+310 
-317 ALINGG
+317 
-323 QVTVSSSDEVG
+323 
-334 RAMTSNPRTA
+334 
-344 IGQISE
+344 
-350 GHYLLVVSDGRTKES
+350 
-365 AGLSLRQ
+365 
-372 LAELMQSLGAQV
+372 